1 MSLNKDQFG
10 RVYRKTMM
18 IWRRKARQEV
28 QVSRSTK
35 KHHFKS
41 LCPNLLSKL
50 KTELA
55 TKRARHAEA
64 MKETRQRLEDA
75 QKEILERR
83 NMEAESQIQVVQTQA
98 IKSVEN
104 ANMKNRGDIEIM
116 GRQLLEEMMNQQKE
130 TMEQMKAWF
139 VQTQQECLRHLAATR
154 DEKLRK
160 TSASVTP

>member
-1 MSLNKDQFG
+1 M
-10 RVYRKTMM
+10 
-18 IWRRKARQEV
+18 
-28 QVSRSTK
+28 QVSRSK
-35 KHHFKS
+35 Q
-41 LCPNLLSKL
+41 KL

-55 TKRARHAEA
+55 TERARHTEE
-64 MKETRQRLEDA
+64 MKETRPRLEDA

-98 IKSVEN
+98 IKSLED

-130 TMEQMKAWF
+130 MMEQMKAWF
-139 VQTQQECLRHLAATR
+139 VQTQQECLQQLAAAR

-160 TSASVTP
+160 TSASETT